1 MSSAFAQVYLSPQA
15 EAVAL
20 ADGGRFLVRPV
31 RATDKDRFRRA
42 FETLSSL
49 SRYRRFLAHKN
60 ALSDADLR
68 FFTEVDGEQH
78 YALVALEP
86 RGDGGEGELVGA
98 ARYIRLYDDADTAE
112 IAIAVVDAYQ
122 RRGIGKLLLE
132 RLRQAAYE
140 RGIRRIRV
148 HLMADNVPVRNL
160 LESLFG
166 DQPLERDGNI
176 ISGEIPLCAP
186 ESEAERA
193 SRATLF
199 ELLRLAAEEAVRPV
213 SMSLTF
219 SKAQLAAM
227 RRRLS

>member
-1 MSSAFAQVYLSPQA
+1 MRPQA
-15 EAVAL
+15 EAIAL
-20 ADGGRFLVRPV
+20 SDGGRFLVRPV
-31 RATDKDRFRRA
+31 RATDKGRFRRA

-68 FFTEVDGEQH
+68 FFTEVDGERH
-78 YALVALEP
+78 YALVALKP
-86 RGDGGEGELVGA
+86 RGDGGEGELIGA
-98 ARYIRLYDDADTAE
+98 ARYIRLDDDADTAE
-112 IAIAVVDAYQ
+112 IAVAVVDAYQ

-132 RLRQAAYE
+132 RLRQVAYE

-176 ISGEIPLCAP
+176 ISGDIPLFAP

-193 SRATLF
+193 SRAPVF
-199 ELLRLAAEEAVRPV
+199 ELLRLAAEEAVLPV
-213 SMSLTF
+213 SLSLTF